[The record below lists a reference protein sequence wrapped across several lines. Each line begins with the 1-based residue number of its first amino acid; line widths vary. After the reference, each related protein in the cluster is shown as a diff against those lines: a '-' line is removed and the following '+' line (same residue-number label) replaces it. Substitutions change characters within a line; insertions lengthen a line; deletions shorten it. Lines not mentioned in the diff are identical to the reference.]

1 MSEPTTEAGR
11 RLTDY
16 LVRSIVTTDQRRAA
30 FLTDVLAIEAE
41 ARAAIIARP
50 RVAEQ
55 DDLGAAWAEAEA
67 ARPEGWRGP
76 SIAQN
81 WRGRWYAYVYQHHE
95 DAPANPGIVAYMEA
109 EDHDTPAA
117 AVRALVAKLREPK
130 S

>member
-67 ARPEGWRGP
+67 ALPKGWRFGMSP
-76 SIAQN
+76 YYPKGWES
-81 WRGRWYAYVYQHHE
+81 YAYDIRKTPNFGRSKHSTGACY
-95 DAPANPGIVAYMEA
+95 GK
-109 EDHDTPAA
+109 TPAA

-130 S
+130 P